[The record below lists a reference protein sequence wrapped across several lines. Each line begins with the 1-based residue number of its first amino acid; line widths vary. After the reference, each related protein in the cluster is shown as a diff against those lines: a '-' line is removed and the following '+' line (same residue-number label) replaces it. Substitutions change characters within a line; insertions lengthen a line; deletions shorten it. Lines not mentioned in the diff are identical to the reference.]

1 MDLRH
6 HKSYLKMQNEKSE
19 MQPIVEGTKG
29 QTIEHC
35 HLEREMGRRAR
46 KDDGEG
52 KIIRKRW

>member
-6 HKSYLKMQNEKSE
+6 RKSYLKMQNEKSG

-29 QTIEHC
+29 QTTEHC
-35 HLEREMGRRAR
+35 HLERETGWGAR
-46 KDDGEG
+46 KDDGKG